1 MKSNLCP
8 QRRMAKQ
15 CNFLR
20 AERLNVEKLRHIRS
34 IFISMLPNVNMSGA
48 FK

>member
-20 AERLNVEKLRHIRS
+20 AERWNVEKLRHIRS
-34 IFISMLPNVNMSGA
+34 IFSMLPNVNMSGA